1 MKNRTRKWSFV
12 SISRHLER
20 VNTHVKST
28 RERDCLRHTHSH
40 FVVIILRLRFRRF
53 RCFRRKCAELG
64 FVWKSS
70 ALDPLIVTAPHATE
84 ELLADHCFLDWF
96 CFFHFQ
102 ESNADLPSEYWQIQK
117 LVKYLKVGFNNSL
130 HFENT
135 FNLRISFT
143 VRYAI
148 LLIKFSALISDPSL
162 GTISGFENRCWFMTL
177 LSLSLIHI
185 WRCRRS

>member
-1 MKNRTRKWSFV
+1 MKFRVHLSPSWTRQYTRK
-12 SISRHLER
+12 L
-20 VNTHVKST
+20 KST

-64 FVWKSS
+64 FGSHQLWTHLLLPINRR
-70 ALDPLIVTAPHATE
+70 AACRPL
-84 ELLADHCFLDWF
+84 FLDWF

-117 LVKYLKVGFNNSL
+117 LVKYLKVGFNCSL

-143 VRYAI
+143 ARYAI

-177 LSLSLIHI
+177 LSLSN
-185 WRCRRS
+185 